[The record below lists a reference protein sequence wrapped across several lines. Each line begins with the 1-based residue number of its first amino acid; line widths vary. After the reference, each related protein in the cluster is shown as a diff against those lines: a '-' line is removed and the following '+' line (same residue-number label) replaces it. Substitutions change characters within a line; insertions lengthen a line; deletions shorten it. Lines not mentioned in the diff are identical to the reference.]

1 MSFMENGMKF
11 NWDPH
16 YKDEND
22 YNENI
27 KEKGLNFEAF
37 NDQML
42 GEVEDNTK
50 MELCVNAMA
59 VVGCSLAVTVAMLPD
74 HSDSNYQKLI
84 YAECLMLVVFALL
97 TPLQQQS
104 LTQFIVIKESRK
116 KFEDEVNEYGHARNQ
131 LVEQRKKMV
140 KELERLED
148 LQECLKLIHEQKH
161 DSING
166 LEKSVLEFENIL
178 KSCKANQ
185 EAMAL
190 QNVIT
195 IVLGK
200 ADSDGKQE
208 NFLTMEEMSQVATE
222 LSSINKVEID
232 KKAFYAMIKKRGGPL
247 PDIVIDVA
255 TQLINNN
262 TSGGKKRSW
271 IQSLSSFIPD
281 EVG

>member
-1 MSFMENGMKF
+1 
-11 NWDPH
+11 
-16 YKDEND
+16 
-22 YNENI
+22 
-27 KEKGLNFEAF
+27 
-37 NDQML
+37 
-42 GEVEDNTK
+42 
-50 MELCVNAMA
+50 
-59 VVGCSLAVTVAMLPD
+59 
-74 HSDSNYQKLI
+74 
-84 YAECLMLVVFALL
+84 
-97 TPLQQQS
+97 
-104 LTQFIVIKESRK
+104 
-116 KFEDEVNEYGHARNQ
+116 
-131 LVEQRKKMV
+131 MV

-222 LSSINKVEID
+222 LSSINKVDID

-262 TSGGKKRSW
+262 TSGGERRSW
-271 IQSLSSFIPD
+271 IQSLSSFIAD